1 MILNYN
7 LILSSSASEILYV
20 DQNGAV
26 SSSRQQAIELTGG
39 GVSTRRANLNW
50 CRPLHFIPE
59 AESRPVI
66 ALASFPGSGNTW
78 LRYLLQQ
85 ATGVYTGSVYKDY
98 GLLKNGFP
106 AESVVNG
113 SVSVVKT
120 HEWGPTSRKRFHRA
134 VLLIRAPGPAILAEF
149 NRQSGG
155 HVGFASPERYRRN
168 KGRYWQQF
176 VKDKLRTW
184 RLSNLDWLWNFT
196 GPTHVIVYEELVSHL
211 ERTLRALIEFLELPL
226 DEAELQ
232 CAIVRR
238 EGIYKRKSRAVTLD
252 PFTPYMKASLK
263 AEQDFVFKEIQMYLD
278 SA

>member
-1 MILNYN
+1 M
-7 LILSSSASEILYV
+7 
-20 DQNGAV
+20 
-26 SSSRQQAIELTGG
+26 ELPRAKDTH
-39 GVSTRRANLNW
+39 SHNTRRA
-50 CRPLHFIPE
+50 
-59 AESRPVI
+59 
-66 ALASFPGSGNTW
+66 TD
-78 LRYLLQQ
+78 YLLPGHH
-85 ATGVYTGSVYKDY
+85 TTRY
-98 GLLKNGFP
+98 
-106 AESVVNG
+106 
-113 SVSVVKT
+113 
-120 HEWGPTSRKRFHRA
+120 SRKPSYMGRKIFNT
-134 VLLIRAPGPAILAEF
+134 LPLNLKILGGNEMKKSLQDWLMERPFYTMTEF
-149 NRQSGG
+149 FYSVN
-155 HVGFASPERYRRN
+155 N
-168 KGRYWQQF
+168 WQQF